1 MSDPT
6 FQIQTECATER
17 AVLCT
22 LLYFEFFSYPL
33 TAEEVW
39 MFSGI
44 KENLSSIEQ
53 KLADLSAQGRIFQF
67 EQFYQ
72 TINDASWE
80 SARRDFNR
88 RADQFLPI
96 ARRMAR
102 LIGAFP
108 FVRSVY
114 VSGSLSKH
122 SMRPDSD
129 IDFFLITAPGRLWLS
144 RTLLVLFKKILL
156 FNSHKYFCV
165 NYFIDTEHLTI
176 EERNLFTAT
185 EMVTLLPMYDTGLHA
200 TFVESNQWAWE
211 RFPNFTARK
220 PVQPSPNRIF
230 KRGLEWLLS
239 GRLGAWLDV
248 RAMALTVGYWRR
260 KFGHFDSDTFEVA
273 LKSRRYVSKHHPLYF
288 QKRVLDAYA
297 QRIKVLEGKKCI

>member
-1 MSDPT
+1 MSDPNV
-6 FQIQTECATER
+6 QIQSECATER

-22 LLYFEFFSYPL
+22 LFYFEFFSYPL

-39 MFSGI
+39 MFAGKRETLHTI
-44 KENLSSIEQ
+44 RQ
-53 KLADLSAQGRIFQF
+53 KLVELSAQGRIFQF
-67 EQFYQ
+67 DQFYQ
-72 TINDASWE
+72 SVNNASWAP
-80 SARRDFNR
+80 ARLDYNR

-96 ARRMAR
+96 ARRMGR

-122 SMRPDSD
+122 SMRPDGD
-129 IDFFLITAPGRLWLS
+129 IDFFIITAPGRLWLS

-165 NYFIDTEHLTI
+165 NYFIDTDHLLI
-176 EERNLFTAT
+176 EEQNLFTAT

-200 TFVESNQWAWE
+200 AFIETNQWAWAQ
-211 RFPNFTARK
+211 FPNFQARK
-220 PVQPSPNRIF
+220 PVQPSPNGLF

-248 RAMALTVGYWRR
+248 RAMTLTVGYWRR

-273 LKSRRYVSKHHPLYF
+273 MKSRRYVSKHHPLYF

-297 QRIKVLEGKKCI
+297 QRIKILEEKE